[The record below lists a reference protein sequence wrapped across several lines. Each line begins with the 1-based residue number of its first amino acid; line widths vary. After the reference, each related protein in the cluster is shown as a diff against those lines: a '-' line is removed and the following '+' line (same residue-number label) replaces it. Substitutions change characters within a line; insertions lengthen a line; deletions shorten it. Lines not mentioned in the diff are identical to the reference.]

1 MLFNDVLELISITI
15 TKDEIEQEIETET
28 LRQVF
33 CDRQSI
39 SQNEFFQ
46 AGQTGIKSAHKFVIN
61 SLDYQDEKQLKY
73 KGKDYSIYRTY
84 EMNDYIELYAEVRV
98 GG

>member
-1 MLFNDVLELISITI
+1 MLFSDVLELVSVVIE
-15 TKDEIEQEIETET
+15 KDELEQEIETET

-33 CDRQSI
+33 CNRQSI

-46 AGQTGIKSAHKFVIN
+46 AGQTGIKSAYKFVIN
-61 SLDYQDEKQLKY
+61 SLDYQDETQLRY
-73 KGKDYSIYRTY
+73 REKDYSIYRTF
-84 EMNDYIELYAEVRV
+84 EKNDYTELYCEVRV